1 MQAEPELRGCV
12 YYGCMYVVMWHVQV
26 QCDIQ
31 NSEGIWTYKYIER
44 RGKNNYD
51 VNALKKPY
59 FFFSERK
66 PDVSVLKLKETEH
79 TSKDSKLLE
88 QEATHLSTH

>member
-1 MQAEPELRGCV
+1 MQAEPELRDCV

-26 QCDIQ
+26 QCDMQ
-31 NSEGIWTYKYIER
+31 DSEGIWTYKYIER
-44 RGKNNYD
+44 GGKNNYD

-59 FFFSERK
+59 FFFRK
-66 PDVSVLKLKETEH
+66 ESHMSQTKH

-88 QEATHLSTH
+88 TQATHLFTH